1 MSTQTDRFDSVLDA
15 VMVLTKRIDLQSE
28 TELAVKTATLN
39 AHLTAFYPRDL
50 VTQEVNLVNCVF
62 VHSLDILSLFPRC
75 RGFERIR
82 LLNVSGYPMEYP
94 QIEIIEIGD
103 IYEPEYRVLRNNVAF
118 QAGSNLNVRS
128 LQGANGYLIDWY
140 STPDTRRDYYN
151 SWIADLYPD
160 LIIYWAAA
168 LVQIATGN
176 TDISRQHTDMVNMQL
191 IPLAKANFLLGQAR

>member
-103 IYEPEYRVLRNNVAF
+103 IYEPEYC
-118 QAGSNLNVRS
+118 G
-128 LQGANGYLIDWY
+128 
-140 STPDTRRDYYN
+140 TT
-151 SWIADLYPD
+151 
-160 LIIYWAAA
+160 
-168 LVQIATGN
+168 
-176 TDISRQHTDMVNMQL
+176 
-191 IPLAKANFLLGQAR
+191 